1 MNTDF
6 DLDILPVKED
16 GTEQKLPRP
25 LHPHLPNIA
34 SGQVGILISPVKT
47 GKSTIISNLLLN
59 ENFYKDCFDM
69 MKSFKTLL
77 IIRIVFHEEK
87 SHLLPLCWMT
97 FLELRNRAKSI
108 I

>member
-47 GKSTIISNLLLN
+47 GKSTTFTKIVLTWYIL
-59 ENFYKDCFDM
+59 FQ
-69 MKSFKTLL
+69 TRL
-77 IIRIVFHEEK
+77 I
-87 SHLLPLCWMT
+87 MT
-97 FLELRNRAKSI
+97 ELQGF
-108 I
+108 